1 MYEVSDQL
9 YLEVADRLRSRFGD
23 GDYFSGMLEF
33 EHDQTVCHMLL
44 SAVVY
49 HHTHRR
55 EEGDVRLISDVV
67 PVWWEF
73 HTTLPQG
80 EVLNDFS
87 FNTLREYLKQEL

>member
-23 GDYFSGMLEF
+23 GDYFSGRLEF
-33 EHDQTVCHMLL
+33 EHEQTVCHMLL

-49 HHTHRR
+49 HQSHRCER
-55 EEGDVRLISDVV
+55 GDVRLISDVV

>member
-9 YLEVADRLRSRFGD
+9 YLEVADRLRSLFGD
-23 GDYFSGMLEF
+23 GDYFSCRLEF
-33 EHDQTVCHMLL
+33 EHDQTICRMLL
-44 SAVVY
+44 SAIIY
-49 HHTHRR
+49 RHTHRR

-73 HTTLPQG
+73 HTTLSDG

-87 FNTLREYLKQEL
+87 FNTLREYLKQQL

>member
-23 GDYFSGMLEF
+23 GDYFCGRLDF
-33 EHDQTVCHMLL
+33 EHEQVVCHMVL
-44 SAVVY
+44 SAVIY
-49 HHTHRR
+49 HHIHRCER
-55 EEGDVRLISDVV
+55 GDVRLISDVV

-73 HTTLPQG
+73 HTILADG

-87 FNTLREYLKQEL
+87 FNTLREYLKQQL